1 MHMRFSD
8 LAIDDLEISMLRR
21 VHVYAC
27 SSRELEPESEEG
39 AKIGR
44 MLFHLYQQGVRSEI
58 ALMRMLTTGDATPEM
73 IND

>member
-8 LAIDDLEISMLRR
+8 LAIDDPEISMLRR